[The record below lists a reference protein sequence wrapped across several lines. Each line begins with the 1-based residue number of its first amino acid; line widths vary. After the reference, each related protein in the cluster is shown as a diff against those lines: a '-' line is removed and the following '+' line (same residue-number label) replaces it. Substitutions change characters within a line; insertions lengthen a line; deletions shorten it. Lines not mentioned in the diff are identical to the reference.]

1 MIAQPKLTVLG
12 VVMTSFSLLV
22 LGNVVSNYPG
32 YAQNSSSNKVAIAD
46 GIASGDVTDHTA
58 IIWSRTNTQA
68 QMDVQY
74 DSNLSFSHPKL
85 TTASVNQTTDF
96 AGHVKL
102 DSLSPDTVYYYR
114 VWFSTFD
121 NKSKES
127 SAAASGLANSITGTF
142 KTSPNQLTSRP
153 VSFVVG
159 GDLGGQNYCRR
170 AGGEGYPIFS
180 VMQALSPD
188 FFVFNG
194 DQIYGDNACSAK
206 GPSNVTGWHNV
217 PGNFSSVLDNK
228 INWTNQTQLQ
238 DVYNKHWEYNRAD
251 VHLQSLLRNTSM
263 YSQADDHE
271 VVNDYGGQ
279 WSYWTNATKDRAGFP
294 NVVKAGINAFFNF
307 SPIDRNKDDPNRIYR
322 SFHWGKDVDLF
333 ILDEHSYRSRNDL
346 SDTPQNNKTLL
357 GKDQLHWLEQSLLN
371 STATWKVI
379 SADVPNTIPNCFN
392 KQLGCDNWA
401 TNGTSS
407 TFKKTFTRER
417 SDFLKFLDDHNIKNV
432 VVVATDVHFPTN
444 IVVQDDPNHDGHK
457 LVYHELV
464 TGPLSAIPLTANP
477 LDPTINATSKYQ
489 ENKIFNFGYIKVQKE
504 GADGK
509 VHLITNVID
518 EDGLLR
524 PGSHWDLPPQ

>member
-1 MIAQPKLTVLG
+1 M
-12 VVMTSFSLLV
+12 
-22 LGNVVSNYPG
+22 
-32 YAQNSSSNKVAIAD
+32 
-46 GIASGDVTDHTA
+46 
-58 IIWSRTNTQA
+58 
-68 QMDVQY
+68 
-74 DSNLSFSHPKL
+74 
-85 TTASVNQTTDF
+85 
-96 AGHVKL
+96 
-102 DSLSPDTVYYYR
+102 
-114 VWFSTFD
+114 
-121 NKSKES
+121 
-127 SAAASGLANSITGTF
+127 
-142 KTSPNQLTSRP
+142 TSRP

-307 SPIDRNKDDPNRIYR
+307 SPIDRNRDDPNRIYR